1 MTTTTLFAII
11 LISSALV
18 CYSIGVW
25 SARLVGKLK
34 RWHLLFF
41 WVGFV
46 ADAAGTTLMSTTA
59 GGWAFNVHGITGM
72 VALLL
77 MLINAVWAT
86 MVIIRQDEK
95 DRVKFPRFSVF
106 VWAVWL
112 IPFFTGF
119 FLARG
124 MG

>member
-1 MTTTTLFAII
+1 
-11 LISSALV
+11 
-18 CYSIGVW
+18 
-25 SARLVGKLK
+25 
-34 RWHLLFF
+34 LFF

-86 MVIIRQDEK
+86 VVIIRQDEK
-95 DRVKFPRFSVF
+95 GRVKFHQFSVF
-106 VWAVWL
+106 VWAMWL

-124 MG
+124 ME